1 MINEDMREYLATHE
15 WCKIVFMA
23 IVQGVVIGVALAI
36 AH

>member
-1 MINEDMREYLATHE
+1 MNEALREYLATHE

-23 IVQGVVIGVALAI
+23 IAQGVVIGVALAI